1 MSKASYR
8 VFTFQDLTFQSNS
21 MLLHLHTSLHTTT
34 HFTVILAWASPTSLA
49 VTKGII
55 VIFFS
60 SAQLDASIQQV
71 FLLDLRLE
79 FAAEGRRLHRDEF
92 GTHPIHS
99 TLPFQ
104 LFLTAN
110 LQPSLEPITNT
121 QTSILPKEV
130 QCAFKDLMTHRVL
143 QFALP
148 IAFRCVLHRFKSQ
161 DIHRDQLLLRSLI
174 PIQPIPH
181 FTLIQLTTHNATHRL
196 RGERHNSQMIL
207 PQVHLRKPCYDFTFL

>member
-1 MSKASYR
+1 MMFTTNFELQSQTTRLHELLLFWWVRHLTGFSPSMTWLSNQIR
-8 VFTFQDLTFQSNS
+8 CFFTFTPVFTLQLTLQWFWLGLLPLHSPLLRESLLFSFPLLVRCFNS
-21 MLLHLHTSLHTTT
+21 AGLLTW
-34 HFTVILAWASPTSLA
+34 FEIRVC
-49 VTKGII
+49 
-55 VIFFS
+55 
-60 SAQLDASIQQV
+60 V
-71 FLLDLRLE
+71 FVK
-79 FAAEGRRLHRDEF
+79 RRLHRDEF

-104 LFLTAN
+104 LFHTAN

-161 DIHRDQLLLRSLI
+161 DIHRD
-174 PIQPIPH
+174 
-181 FTLIQLTTHNATHRL
+181 
-196 RGERHNSQMIL
+196 
-207 PQVHLRKPCYDFTFL
+207 

>member
-8 VFTFQDLTFQSNS
+8 VFTFYDLTFQSNS

-79 FAAEGRRLHRDEF
+79 FASSQRRYSRRSEF

-161 DIHRDQLLLRSLI
+161 DIHRDQLLLHYSY
-174 PIQPIPH
+174 PYNPY
-181 FTLIQLTTHNATHRL
+181 LTSHSYN
-196 RGERHNSQMIL
+196 
-207 PQVHLRKPCYDFTFL
+207 

>member
-8 VFTFQDLTFQSNS
+8 VFTFYDLTFQSNS

-71 FLLDLRLE
+71 FLLDLRLG
-79 FAAEGRRLHRDEF
+79 FASSQRRYSHRDEF

-104 LFLTAN
+104 LFHTAN

-161 DIHRDQLLLRSLI
+161 DIHRDQLFVHYQH
-174 PIQPIPH
+174 PYNPY
-181 FTLIQLTTHNATHRL
+181 LTSHSY
-196 RGERHNSQMIL
+196 NSQ
-207 PQVHLRKPCYDFTFL
+207 